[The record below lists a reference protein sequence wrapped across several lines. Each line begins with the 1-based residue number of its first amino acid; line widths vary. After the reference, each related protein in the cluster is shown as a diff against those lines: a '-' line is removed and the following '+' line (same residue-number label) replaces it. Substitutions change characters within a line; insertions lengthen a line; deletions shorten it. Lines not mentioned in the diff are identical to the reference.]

1 MNEFFTELFV
11 RPVTITGLWRL
22 GMLVPLTLSISIVYK
37 TMRCEKLSSVPAASL
52 VLCLMILTCM
62 GLIGVVLLGAFRLLA

>member
-1 MNEFFTELFV
+1 MNELLSGLFV
-11 RPVTITGLWRL
+11 KHVTIPELWRL

-37 TMRCEKLSSVPAASL
+37 TMRCEKLSSVPMARL

>member
-1 MNEFFTELFV
+1 MNEFLSGLFV
-11 RPVTITGLWRL
+11 KPVTITGLWRL

-37 TMRCEKLSSVPAASL
+37 TMRCEKLSSVPMASL
-52 VLCLMILTCM
+52 VLCLMILTCL